1 MSLQANAVHHVANT
15 AGGAAASADIEL
27 NFTVPQGGG
36 SFGACVLAKPPGSKP
51 FVPHWEVVP
60 NSNAAYDKVGVPGK
74 AYGVS
79 PVSCKL
85 AHTCTAAA
93 AAAAAQATRLPSSA
107 MHRMVGREPDPIWKL
122 FRQVASGVSSTPL
135 AGISCFLSFFL
146 FSPLLRLFSLSRF
159 GLGHVLALAFESQ
172 CRSAVVVQFG
182 SVRPILSI
190 KRETNDEM
198 KKYRSDGG

>member
-1 MSLQANAVHHVANT
+1 MSNPVPELSTLRSGTVASERKVSLQANAVHHVANT

-85 AHTCTAAA
+85 AHMCTAAAA

-107 MHRMVGREPDPIWKL
+107 MHRTRTRRWHCA
-122 FRQVASGVSSTPL
+122 RTPRTARSL
-135 AGISCFLSFFL
+135 RGIS
-146 FSPLLRLFSLSRF
+146 
-159 GLGHVLALAFESQ
+159 
-172 CRSAVVVQFG
+172 SAQIRHQP
-182 SVRPILSI
+182 SKIPRTP
-190 KRETNDEM
+190 RT
-198 KKYRSDGG
+198 